1 MEKNFDERVRETLF
15 PVRIVKC
22 FGKVTNAEGLLTE
35 KSLQIGLNE
44 PDCTVFEN
52 GNSGE
57 SAAVLLDFGR
67 EINGSVRILTFSSY
81 SDGLVSVNITCG
93 ESVSEA
99 LSGLGCK
106 NSTNDHAVRSADH
119 LLPSYSD
126 MTFNETGFR
135 FVYLRLNEK
144 FAKLSVKSVAAV
156 SVYRNIPYL
165 GSFSCNNETLNKIY
179 SVAAYTW

>member
-1 MEKNFDERVRETLF
+1 MFRKGD
-15 PVRIVKC
+15 KC
-22 FGKVTNAEGLLTE
+22 GGSVDRK

-135 FVYLRLNEK
+135 FCLP
-144 FAKLSVKSVAAV
+144 AAQ
-156 SVYRNIPYL
+156 RRICKAF
-165 GSFSCNNETLNKIY
+165 G
-179 SVAAYTW
+179 

>member
-67 EINGSVRILTFSSY
+67 EINSSVRILTFSSY
-81 SDGLVSVNITCG
+81 SD
-93 ESVSEA
+93 
-99 LSGLGCK
+99 
-106 NSTNDHAVRSADH
+106 
-119 LLPSYSD
+119 
-126 MTFNETGFR
+126 
-135 FVYLRLNEK
+135 
-144 FAKLSVKSVAAV
+144 
-156 SVYRNIPYL
+156 
-165 GSFSCNNETLNKIY
+165 
-179 SVAAYTW
+179 